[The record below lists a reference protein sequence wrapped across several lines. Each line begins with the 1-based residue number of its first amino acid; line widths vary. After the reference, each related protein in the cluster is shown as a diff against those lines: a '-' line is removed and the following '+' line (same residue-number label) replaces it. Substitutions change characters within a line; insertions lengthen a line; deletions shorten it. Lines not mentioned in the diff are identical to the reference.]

1 MNDEDKRL
9 RSELMKMQIDHER
22 LDIERI
28 RQQMRWEPWKAL
40 AAMAAAVAAMTAA
53 ILGLSHFIH

>member
-1 MNDEDKRL
+1 MNDEDKR
-9 RSELMKMQIDHER
+9 LMKMQIDHER